1 MFIVI
6 AVRCCIIRIFITP
19 QLESYGRELN
29 RKDIDR
35 MNRQILI
42 TLLLSIFI
50 ALLGI
55 GIIIPVMPV
64 FAAELGAGGFSLGMI
79 IAAFSISRGIL
90 QPIVGSLSDR
100 WGRKGFLVAGLF
112 IYGLVGLLIPQAQS
126 VFNLIAIRGFHGI
139 GSAMIVPIAMA
150 YMSFLAPEGHEG
162 RYMSYLNIAIF
173 CGIGCGPII
182 GGLISDLFGFASVF
196 HVMAALS
203 FLAFVLVIINMPS
216 QISAGSVSR
225 FSLFENISLMLKS
238 RRTLGILIARFS
250 TMIIMV
256 PSMAFLPLLMTQK
269 MSVSGLQ
276 IGLIIACRTL
286 VNAVLQVPAGKYA
299 DRHNKLFLLVGGC
312 VCLSGSIMAIPFV
325 ESFAKML
332 IMYTIIG
339 LGEAIIWPVLGAYA
353 SQEGKAHYGHGTMM
367 GVFSLAMS
375 GGVFTG
381 ATLAGFSMD
390 IWGIDWA
397 FFTTAAAVFVISMVG
412 AALIYSSQFS
422 QQNPGV
428 VERV

>member
-1 MFIVI
+1 
-6 AVRCCIIRIFITP
+6 
-19 QLESYGRELN
+19 
-29 RKDIDR
+29 

-64 FAAELGAGGFSLGMI
+64 FATELGAGGFSLGMI
-79 IAAFSISRGIL
+79 IAAFSISRGVL
-90 QPIVGSLSDR
+90 QPVVGSLSDR

-112 IYGLVGLLIPQAQS
+112 IYGLVGLLIPQAGS
-126 VFNLIAIRGFHGI
+126 VFNLIAIRGFHGV

-150 YMSFLAPEGHEG
+150 YMSYLAPAGHEG

-173 CGIGCGPII
+173 CGIGCGPMI
-182 GGLISDLFGFASVF
+182 GGLFSDLFGFASVF
-196 HVMAALS
+196 YVMAALS
-203 FLAFVLVIINMPS
+203 FFAFVLVIINMPS
-216 QISAGSVSR
+216 EISVHSSNGY
-225 FSLFENISLMLKS
+225 SLFKNISLMVKN
-238 RRTLGILIARFS
+238 RRTLGILTARFS

-256 PSMAFLPLLMTQK
+256 PTMAFLPLLMTQR

-276 IGLIIACRTL
+276 IGFIIACRTL

-299 DRHNKLFLLVGGC
+299 DTHNKLLLLVAGC
-312 VCLSGSIMAIPFV
+312 ICLSSSIVIIPFV
-325 ESFAKML
+325 KSYVMML
-332 IMYTIIG
+332 VLYTIIG
-339 LGEAIIWPVLGAYA
+339 LGESIIWPVLGAYA
-353 SQEGKAHYGHGTMM
+353 SQEGRERYGHGTMM

-390 IWGIDWA
+390 AWGIDWA
-397 FFTTAAAVFVISMVG
+397 FFTTSAAVFAISMIG
-412 AALIYSSQFS
+412 AFLIYSSQGANHQLKETGS
-422 QQNPGV
+422 V
-428 VERV
+428 